1 MQLINLDVDFII
13 ANPMRF
19 LEILAENEN
28 IVNML
33 TINFLIVDEYIQFRK
48 MQTMD
53 YVKKLVEKLRVKK
66 IFLDISNYNL
76 KILNIKVR

>member
-28 IVNML
+28 IVNIL
-33 TINFLIVDEYIQFRK
+33 SINFLIVDEYIQFRK

-66 IFLDISNYNL
+66 QNL
-76 KILNIKVR
+76 

>member
-33 TINFLIVDEYIQFRK
+33 SINFLIVDEYIQFRK

-66 IFLDISNYNL
+66 AFLDI
-76 KILNIKVR
+76 

>member
-1 MQLINLDVDFII
+1 LQLINLDVDFII

-33 TINFLIVDEYIQFRK
+33 SINFLIVDEYIQFRK

-66 IFLDISNYNL
+66 QNL
-76 KILNIKVR
+76 